1 MRALSRSVFVVGVI
15 MLGGCGDEETND
27 RRGYTKAP
35 LETPSVLI
43 GAERRTEMDRLGI
56 PNRPRGEQLDMPVAD
71 TTGGD

>member
-1 MRALSRSVFVVGVI
+1 MRALSRSALVVGVI

-43 GAERRTEMDRLGI
+43 KAERRTEMDRLGI
-56 PNRPRGEQLDMPVAD
+56 PNRPRGEQLEITAPD
-71 TTGGD
+71 TTAGD